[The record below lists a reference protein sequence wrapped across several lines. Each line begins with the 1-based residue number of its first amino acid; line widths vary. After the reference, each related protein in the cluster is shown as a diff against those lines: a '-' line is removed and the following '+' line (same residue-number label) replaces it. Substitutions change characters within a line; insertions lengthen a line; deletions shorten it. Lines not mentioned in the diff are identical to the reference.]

1 MSACNFI
8 NTLLTQ
14 DPEYI
19 REFKGIVPMLVR
31 ALKNMSMSGYTNA
44 AEYDF
49 SGITD
54 PFLQVRILR
63 LLRIFGKGNQDL
75 SDEMNDILAQVVTN
89 TEGSK
94 NSGNS
99 ILYEAVMTI
108 MCVEA
113 ESGLRVLGINV
124 LGRFLLNRDANIKY
138 VALTT
143 LKAVVSRDVK
153 SVQRHKATIIE
164 CLKDP
169 DPSIRK
175 RALAVT
181 HAIVNEENIKGM
193 TKELLNFL
201 LVA

>member
-1 MSACNFI
+1 MI
-8 NTLLTQ
+8 LRVL
-14 DPEYI
+14 
-19 REFKGIVPMLVR
+19 
-31 ALKNMSMSGYTNA
+31 
-44 AEYDF
+44 
-49 SGITD
+49 
-54 PFLQVRILR
+54 RILGR
-63 LLRIFGKGNQDL
+63 NN
-75 SDEMNDILAQVVTN
+75 SEVSEVMNDILAQVVTN

-94 NSGNS
+94 NSGNA

-124 LGRFLLNRDANIKY
+124 LGRFLLNRDPNIKY

-143 LKAVVSRDVK
+143 LKAVVNKDVK
-153 SVQRHKATIIE
+153 AVQRHKATILE

-193 TKELLNFL
+193 TKELLNL
-201 LVA
+201 LARRRRRVQGGPRPEDLLR